1 MGQERQAQQQDTYL
15 HLEESSMTD
24 TARDLKELVLEILK
38 LQELEDQLNDR
49 LHS

>member
-1 MGQERQAQQQDTYL
+1 
-15 HLEESSMTD
+15 MTD